1 MNKKLKLALTFGAAA
16 TIPTAC
22 VNDPYAGKHLSDCEE
37 KFPEPVTA
45 PDGAPN
51 VLWILLDD
59 VGYGSAASFGG
70 LIHTPVMDS
79 LAQAGICYTNFHT
92 TGLSAPSRAALLT
105 GRNHHTVH
113 MGNFAHQMRRAGF
126 PGYDGLIPSSCGTVA
141 EVLRDNGYNT
151 FALGKYGLTPD
162 YEASD
167 AGPFDHW
174 PQGKG
179 FEHFYGYI
187 CSSTDNY
194 NPQLVDELC
203 YVKPDGRNIGELIT
217 DRAIENIDRQKA
229 AAPNKPFFMYYAPQ
243 ATHSPIQVDTKWMNM
258 YKGAFDEGWDVYRE
272 KVFARQKELG
282 VIPANAVL
290 PPRESH
296 MPAWNDLT
304 ADQKKVCAR
313 LMEAYAG
320 FMSYADYEIGRLL
333 AHLRDIGQAENTVVM
348 LIIGDNGAEKK
359 GHMYGDLVKSMPE
372 EYAKD
377 DEGRLQF
384 LLDHFDWIG
393 RPEGDNCTL
402 PMGWTQALN
411 TPYRNWKGFAESEG
425 GTRNPLVITYGS
437 KLKHGIREQFCHLVD
452 VMPTTL
458 EMVGIEM
465 PDKIRNIDQQPLQG
479 TSLCYTFDNPDAEE
493 RHTEQYFFVYSSRA
507 LYKDGWKISIQF
519 PMNLFG
525 DEAGLT
531 DDDMEWHLYNMKEDP
546 TETVDLAAKYP
557 KLLKKMRKR
566 LEKISIEN
574 NVYPYFRRT
583 DISDKSRKINQM
595 TPEEKKLYR
604 RLFGGPSV
612 YTDVEPVYE

>member
-1 MNKKLKLALTFGAAA
+1 MQNKLKLMLGLGATALPVLAS
-16 TIPTAC
+16 
-22 VNDPYAGKHLSDCEE
+22 NPYTGKYLKDCEE
-37 KFPEPVTA
+37 RFPEPVIA
-45 PDGAPN
+45 PKGAPN

-59 VGYGSAASFGG
+59 VGYATASAFGG
-70 LIHTPVMDS
+70 LIDTPVMDS
-79 LAQAGICYTNFHT
+79 LANKGVCFTNFHT

-126 PGYDGLIPSSCGTVA
+126 PGYDGVIPSSCGTIA

-187 CSSTDNY
+187 ASSTDNY
-194 NPQLVDELC
+194 NPQLVDELN
-203 YVKPDGRNIGELIT
+203 YVRPDGRNIGALIT
-217 DRAIENIDRQKA
+217 DRAIQNIDRQKA
-229 AAPNKPFFMYYAPQ
+229 AAPDKPFFMYYAPQ
-243 ATHSPIQVDTKWMNM
+243 ATHSPIQVDSKWMNR
-258 YKGAFDEGWDVYRE
+258 YRGAFDEGWDVFRE

-282 VIPANAVL
+282 VVPANAVL

-296 MPAWNDLT
+296 IPAWKDLT
-304 ADQKKVCAR
+304 GDQRKVCAR

-320 FMSYADYEIGRLL
+320 FTTYADYEIGRLL
-333 AHLRDIGQAENTVVM
+333 NHLQEIGEADNTIVM

-359 GHMYGDLVKSMPE
+359 GHMYGDLVKSMPK
-372 EYAKD
+372 EYPAT
-377 DEGRLQF
+377 DEGRLRF
-384 LLDHFDWIG
+384 MLDHFDWIG

-402 PMGWTQALN
+402 PLGWSQALN

-425 GTRNPLVITYGS
+425 GTRNPLVITYGN
-437 KLKHGIREQFCHLVD
+437 KLQHGIREQFCHLVD

-458 EMVGIEM
+458 EMIGIEM
-465 PDKIRNIDQQPLQG
+465 PGKIRNIDQKPLQG
-479 TSLCYTFDNPDAEE
+479 NSLCYAFADADAPE
-493 RHTEQYFFVYSSRA
+493 RNNEQYFFVYSSRA
-507 LYKDGWKISIQF
+507 LYKDGWKLTKQF

-531 DDDMEWHLYNMKEDP
+531 DEDMPWRLYNMKEDP
-546 TETVDLAAKYP
+546 TEMVDLSAKYP
-557 KLLKKMRKR
+557 KLVKKMRKR
-566 LEKISIEN
+566 LEKISEEN
-574 NVYPYFRRT
+574 NIYPYFRRS
-583 DISDKSRKINQM
+583 DISDPARKINQM
-595 TPEEKKLYR
+595 NADEKILYR
-604 RLFGGPSV
+604 RLFGGPSI
-612 YTDVEPVYE
+612 YKDVVPVYE

>member
-1 MNKKLKLALTFGAAA
+1 MNNKLKLALTFGAAA

-22 VNDPYAGKHLSDCEE
+22 VNSPYAGKHLADCEE

-45 PDGAPN
+45 PEGAPN

-59 VGYGSAASFGG
+59 VGYGTASAFGG

-79 LAQAGICYTNFHT
+79 LAEAGICYTNFHT

-126 PGYDGLIPSSCGTVA
+126 PGYDGLIPSECATIA

-203 YVKPDGRNIGELIT
+203 YKKPDGRNIGELIT

-229 AAPNKPFFMYYAPQ
+229 AAPDKPFFMYYAPQ
-243 ATHSPIQVDTKWMNM
+243 ATHSPIQVASKWMDM
-258 YKGAFDEGWDVYRE
+258 YKGAFDEGWDVFRE

-296 MPAWNDLT
+296 MPAWEDLT
-304 ADQKKVCAR
+304 EDQKRVTTR

-333 AHLRDIGQAENTVVM
+333 AHLRDIGQADNTVVM
-348 LIIGDNGAEKK
+348 LMIGDNGAEKK

-372 EYAKD
+372 EYAAT

-384 LLDHFDWIG
+384 MLDHFDWIG

-402 PMGWTQALN
+402 PLGWSQALN

-425 GTRNPLVITYGS
+425 ATRQPLVITWGD
-437 KLKHGIREQFCHLVD
+437 KLKHGVREQFCHLVD

-465 PDKIRNIDQQPLQG
+465 PDKVRNIDQQPLQG

-507 LYKDGWKISIQF
+507 LYKDGWKLSIQF

-525 DEAGLT
+525 DEKGLT

-557 KLLKKMRKR
+557 KLVRKMRKR
-566 LEKISIEN
+566 LEKLSIEN

-612 YTDVEPVYE
+612 YTDVVPVYE